1 MKSNIFFILLLFTSR
16 LTIAQ
21 TLLSATD
28 KNGFTY
34 QYTENDPLQARIYTL
49 PNGLKIF
56 LSQYKDAPRIQ
67 TYIAVKA
74 GSKNDPSNTTGLAH
88 YLEHILFKGTDSIG
102 TANWEAE
109 KKELDKIEALY
120 EIYRNTID
128 STKRATLY
136 QKIDSISLIAASYAI
151 ANEYDKLLGNI
162 GAIGTN
168 AYTFVEQTVYV
179 NDIPSNQ
186 IEKWAMIEAERFRMV
201 VPRLFHTELEAV
213 YEEKNKGMDQDRR
226 KVWEETMSSL
236 FKIHTYGTQTT
247 IGTVEHLKNPSIT
260 EIKKYFNTYYV
271 ANNMAVCMS
280 GDFDYD
286 STIVMLS
293 HHFGKWRTG
302 SIPNYKAPIETK
314 ITTPIRKTVV
324 GPDAES
330 LAITYRIDASLTQN
344 PEIRVYLKALQLLL
358 SNGQAGL
365 IDLNINQAQKGLGGY
380 AYDVPLK
387 DYSIFMIGGRPVAG
401 QSIENLESVLLE
413 QISNIKSGKF
423 DEWLLP
429 AVINDYKKSM
439 LLSYESNKN
448 RADAFVDA
456 FVWDIPWNTYIQDE
470 ATMSKLTKSDIQLFT
485 TKYFNQNYVTIF
497 KSKGT
502 DTTITKVPKPK
513 ISAVPV
519 NRDTQSVFYSNIEK
533 HSSPIIQPEF
543 FNPESITKSM
553 AGKLPLLYKQ
563 NTTND
568 FFFLQYKWDIGVKYD
583 PAYKILVTYLDYLG
597 TKNYTGEEFKKAF
610 YKIGCDYAI
619 GISGDKFTI
628 SISGLKENMTKALEL
643 IEDFIMN
650 VQGDVVALEQV
661 KSNILK
667 TRMDNKS
674 SKDIIL
680 RSAMVNY
687 AKYKGANP
695 FNHLLPEH
703 ILKTL
708 QSSDLLSYF
717 NRIKTTPHKVVYY
730 GPNGINDV
738 SKTISKYHKIKIGPH
753 TLTKE
758 QFSYRHV
765 HKNIVYFVP
774 YDMVQAEV
782 IILSPSVEYNK
793 DLTPAQYLYNEYFGG
808 NMGSLVFQE
817 LRESR
822 ALAYSVKSIFESP
835 ARPGDVYFS
844 NSYIGTQA
852 DKLNEALKGLL
863 ELIDSMPASPLLFEN
878 SKQSILETIRST
890 RVTKAATLS
899 EYERLEL
906 FHLTEDLRKLVYEQV
921 PNMTFN
927 DLKKFQET
935 YIKGKHRVILVI
947 GSKSKLDLSVLQQ
960 FGEVKELTLEDIFG
974 Y

>member
-1 MKSNIFFILLLFTSR
+1 MRSLFFFVIQLLFIS
-16 LTIAQ
+16 TITAQ
-21 TLLSATD
+21 SLQTATD

-34 QYTENDPLQARIYTL
+34 QFAENDPLQARIYTL
-49 PNGLKIF
+49 RNGLKIF

-102 TANWEAE
+102 TVNWEAE

-120 EIYRNTID
+120 EIYRNTTD
-128 STKRATLY
+128 SSKRVLLY

-186 IEKWAMIEAERFRMV
+186 IEKWAMIEAERFRIV

-226 KVWEETMSSL
+226 KVWEETMASL
-236 FKIHTYGTQTT
+236 FKVHTYGTQTT
-247 IGTVEHLKNPSIT
+247 IGTIEHLKNPSIT

-286 STIVMLS
+286 STIAILS
-293 HHFGKWRTG
+293 NHFGQWRTG
-302 SIPNYKAPIETK
+302 IIPTYKSPIEAK
-314 ITTPIRKTVV
+314 ITTPIRKTVI

-330 LAITYRIDASLTQN
+330 LSITYRIDASLTQN
-344 PEIRVYLKALQLLL
+344 PEIRIYLKALQMLL

-365 IDLNINQAQKGLGGY
+365 IDLNVNQAQKGMGGY
-380 AYDVPLK
+380 AYDLPLK
-387 DYSIFMIGGRPVAG
+387 DYSIFMLGAKPVAG
-401 QSIENLESVLLE
+401 QSIEDLEAVLLE
-413 QISNIKSGKF
+413 QISNIKSGRF
-423 DEWLLP
+423 DDWLLP

-439 LLSYESNKN
+439 LLSYENNRN

-456 FVWDIPWNTYIQDE
+456 FIWDIPWNIFIQDE
-470 ATMSKLTKSDIQLFT
+470 TTLSKFTKSDLQLFT

-497 KSKGT
+497 KSKGI

-519 NRDTQSVFYSNIEK
+519 NRDNQSAFYAKIENRN
-533 HSSPIIQPEF
+533 SPIIQPVF
-543 FNPESITKSM
+543 FNPESVTKSVT
-553 AGKLPLLYKQ
+553 GKLPLLYKQ

-583 PAYKILVTYLDYLG
+583 PAYKVLVTYLDYLG
-597 TKNYTGEEFKKAF
+597 TKNYSGEEFKKAF
-610 YKIGCDYAI
+610 YKIGCDYSIA
-619 GISGDKFTI
+619 ISGDKFTI
-628 SISGLKENMTKALEL
+628 SISGLKENMPKALEL
-643 IEDFIMN
+643 IEDFILN

-667 TRMDNKS
+667 TRLDNKS
-674 SKDIIL
+674 SKDVIL

-695 FNHLLPEH
+695 FNHILPEH

-708 QSSDLLSYF
+708 QSNDILSYF
-717 NRIKTTPHKVVYY
+717 HRIKTTPHKVVYY
-730 GPNGINDV
+730 GPNKLDDV
-738 SKTISKYHKIKIGPH
+738 AKTIAKYHKIKVGTH
-753 TLTKE
+753 SLTKE
-758 QFSYRHV
+758 QFSYRQV

-774 YDMVQAEV
+774 YEMVQAEV
-782 IILSPSVEYNK
+782 IILSPSVQYNK
-793 DLTPAQYLYNEYFGG
+793 DLAPAQYLYNEYFGG

-822 ALAYSVKSIFESP
+822 ALAYSVKSVFESP
-835 ARPGDVYFS
+835 SRPGEIYFS

-863 ELIDSMPASPLLFEN
+863 ELIDSMPASPMLFEN

-899 EYERLEL
+899 EYERMEL
-906 FHLTEDLRKLVYEQV
+906 FQLSVDPRKTIYENI
-921 PNMTFN
+921 PSMSFN
-927 DLKKFQET
+927 DLKTFQET

-947 GSKSKLDLSVLQQ
+947 GSKSKIDMSVLQQ